1 MERWLNKNLLT
12 SYPEINLRK
21 EALDNTRK
29 ISTRTRNV
37 KKNRQDTKA
46 RVDKPNIISYIKGM
60 KELIEYNKSLLE
72 VADQK
77 LKRLIETE
85 HDINHPGPYFDMV
98 NKQLD
103 YINTLKERIRLINEK
118 TNDSR

>member
-1 MERWLNKNLLT
+1 MKQ
-12 SYPEINLRK
+12 EINLEK
-21 EALDNTRK
+21 EVLDITKKVRINQK
-29 ISTRTRNV
+29 NV

-46 RVDKPNIISYIKGM
+46 RVDKHNIISYIIGM

-72 VADQK
+72 IADQK

-103 YINTLKERIRLINEK
+103 YVNTLKERIKLINEK
-118 TNDSR
+118 TDNNRK

>member
-1 MERWLNKNLLT
+1 
-12 SYPEINLRK
+12 
-21 EALDNTRK
+21 
-29 ISTRTRNV
+29 
-37 KKNRQDTKA
+37 
-46 RVDKPNIISYIKGM
+46 M

-103 YINTLKERIRLINEK
+103 YVNTLKERINFLNERK
-118 TNDSR
+118 KNNNK